1 MFPQFW
7 NNNYGV
13 DPDKCVLFH
22 CGNWAKSFTPDARM
36 EYANILSTTLGQENT
51 YGAINGRAPAGP
63 LSFAR
68 ISTDD
73 QFGII
78 RAYVGEGKFTDDV
91 LDTFGSRAV
100 VKVDHLQDLLK
111 YVVKKWF

>member
-1 MFPQFW
+1 
-7 NNNYGV
+7 
-13 DPDKCVLFH
+13 
-22 CGNWAKSFTPDARM
+22 M

-111 YVVKKWF
+111 YVVKNGFEHHVAMSGAPSAQILNEAFETYMGWEVYYHQ